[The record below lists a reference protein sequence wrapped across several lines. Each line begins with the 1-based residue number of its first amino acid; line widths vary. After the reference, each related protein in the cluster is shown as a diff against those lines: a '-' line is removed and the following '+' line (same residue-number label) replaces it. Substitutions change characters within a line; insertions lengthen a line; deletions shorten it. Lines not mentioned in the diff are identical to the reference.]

1 MVHIQQARYAS
12 REPWPEFKVNNQFRN
27 HPCMSGG
34 HSPETVQARLGGGPG
49 LKTQGDNTIY
59 GGENQQRESGRS

>member
-1 MVHIQQARYAS
+1 MR
-12 REPWPEFKVNNQFRN
+12 QFRN

-34 HSPETVQARLGGGPG
+34 HSPETVQARIGGGPG

-59 GGENQQRESGRS
+59 GGENQHRESGRS